1 MEAWVETIITAVGG
15 AGGGGF
21 FGWFF
26 TRKKSNAEAK
36 GSELEN
42 VEQAIKI
49 WRESAQSLQLEN
61 ERLSKKVEDLSKA
74 IEELRLDLITV
85 HRENKQLKDYLY
97 KRGIDFKIIQ
107 NENTILFNGD
117 KKNEGN

>member
-1 MEAWVETIITAVGG
+1 MESWVETLITAVGG

-49 WRESAQSLQLEN
+49 WRETAEKLSLRVDE
-61 ERLSKKVEDLSKA
+61 LSKEID
-74 IEELRLDLITV
+74 ELRADLVTV

-97 KRGIDFKIIQ
+97 KRGIDFSIIQ
-107 NENTILFNGD
+107 NESTIIFDEAAN
-117 KKNEGN
+117 KRK

>member
-1 MEAWVETIITAVGG
+1 MESWVETIVTAIGG

-26 TRKKSNAEAK
+26 TRKKSNADAK

-42 VEQAIKI
+42 VEHAIKI
-49 WRESAQSLQLEN
+49 WRETAEKLSARVDELSLEI
-61 ERLSKKVEDLSKA
+61 D
-74 IEELRLDLITV
+74 ELRKDLVTV

-97 KRGIDFKIIQ
+97 KRGIDFTIIQ
-107 NENTILFNGD
+107 NESTIIFDEATNKG
-117 KKNEGN
+117 K

>member
-1 MEAWVETIITAVGG
+1 MESWVETLITAVGG

-26 TRKKSNAEAK
+26 TRRKTNAEAK

-49 WRESAQSLQLEN
+49 WRETAEK
-61 ERLSKKVEDLSKA
+61 LSKRVDELSA
-74 IEELRLDLITV
+74 EVDELRKDLISV

-97 KRGIDFKIIQ
+97 KKGIDFTLI
-107 NENTILFNGD
+107 
-117 KKNEGN
+117 

>member
-1 MEAWVETIITAVGG
+1 MESWVETIVTAIGG

-42 VEQAIKI
+42 VEHAIKI
-49 WRESAQSLQLEN
+49 WRETAEKLSARVDELSLEI
-61 ERLSKKVEDLSKA
+61 D
-74 IEELRLDLITV
+74 ELRKDLVTV

-97 KRGIDFKIIQ
+97 KRGIDFSIIQ
-107 NENTILFNGD
+107 NESTIIFKD
-117 KKNEGN
+117 NEGN

>member
-1 MEAWVETIITAVGG
+1 MESWVETIVTAIGG

-42 VEQAIKI
+42 VEHAIKI
-49 WRESAQSLQLEN
+49 WRETAEKLSARVDELSLEMD
-61 ERLSKKVEDLSKA
+61 EM
-74 IEELRLDLITV
+74 RLDLLTV
-85 HRENKQLKDYLY
+85 HRENKAFKDYLY

-107 NENTILFNGD
+107 NESTIIFKD
-117 KKNEGN
+117 NEGN

>member
-1 MEAWVETIITAVGG
+1 MESWVETLLTAAAGT
-15 AGGGGF
+15 GGGGF

-49 WRESAQSLQLEN
+49 WRETAEKLSLRVDE
-61 ERLSKKVEDLSKA
+61 LSKEV
-74 IEELRLDLITV
+74 EELRADLVTV

-97 KRGIDFKIIQ
+97 KRGIDFSIIQ
-107 NENTILFNGD
+107 NESTIIFKD
-117 KKNEGN
+117 SEGN

>member
-1 MEAWVETIITAVGG
+1 MEGWVETILTGVFG

-26 TRKKSNAEAK
+26 TRKKSNADAK

-42 VEQAIKI
+42 VEHAIKI
-49 WRESAQSLQLEN
+49 WRETAEKLSARVDELSL
-61 ERLSKKVEDLSKA
+61 KVE
-74 IEELRLDLITV
+74 ELQKDLITV
-85 HRENKQLKDYLY
+85 HRENKALKDYLY

-107 NENTILFNGD
+107 NEGAIIFDEAAN
-117 KKNEGN
+117 KRK

>member
-1 MEAWVETIITAVGG
+1 MESWVETIITAVGG

-49 WRESAQSLQLEN
+49 WRETALE
-61 ERLSKKVEDLSKA
+61 LSKRVDELSKEV
-74 IEELRLDLITV
+74 EELRNDLITV

-107 NENTILFNGD
+107 NENKILFNGD
-117 KKNEGN
+117 KNK

>member
-1 MEAWVETIITAVGG
+1 MEGWVETLITAVGG

-42 VEQAIKI
+42 VEAAIKI
-49 WRESAQSLQLEN
+49 WRELAEENKRENIQLKKEMADIKQQLE
-61 ERLSKKVEDLSKA
+61 EMRS
-74 IEELRLDLITV
+74 DLITV
-85 HRENKQLKDYLY
+85 HRENKVLKDYLY
-97 KRGIDFKIIQ
+97 KKGVDLTLIQ
-107 NENTILFNGD
+107 KESESN
-117 KKNEGN
+117 

>member
-1 MEAWVETIITAVGG
+1 MESWVETLITAVGG

-49 WRESAQSLQLEN
+49 WRESCEALQVSNEKLAAKVEELTKRVQDLEN
-61 ERLSKKVEDLSKA
+61 
-74 IEELRLDLITV
+74 DLIVV
-85 HRENKQLKDYLY
+85 HRENKRIKDYLI
-97 KRGIDFKIIQ
+97 KKGIDITIIH
-107 NENTILFNGD
+107 NESDN
-117 KKNEGN
+117 

>member
-1 MEAWVETIITAVGG
+1 MEGWVETIVTAIGG

-36 GSELEN
+36 GSELQN
-42 VEQAIKI
+42 VEHAIKI
-49 WRESAQSLQLEN
+49 WRETAEKLSARVDE
-61 ERLSKKVEDLSKA
+61 LSKEID
-74 IEELRLDLITV
+74 EMRLDLLTV
-85 HRENKQLKDYLY
+85 HRENKALKDYLY

-107 NENTILFNGD
+107 NEGAIIFKD
-117 KKNEGN
+117 NEGN

>member
-1 MEAWVETIITAVGG
+1 MESWLETLVTAVGG

-49 WRESAQSLQLEN
+49 WRETAME
-61 ERLSKKVEDLSKA
+61 LSKRVDELSKEV
-74 IEELRLDLITV
+74 EELRNDLITV

-117 KKNEGN
+117 ENK

>member
-1 MEAWVETIITAVGG
+1 MESWVETIITAVGG

-49 WRESAQSLQLEN
+49 WRETAME
-61 ERLSKKVEDLSKA
+61 LSKRVDELSKE
-74 IEELRLDLITV
+74 IEEMRLDLTTV
-85 HRENKQLKDYLY
+85 HRENKVLKDYLY
-97 KRGIDFKIIQ
+97 KKGIDLTIIQ
-107 NENTILFNGD
+107 KESEST
-117 KKNEGN
+117 

>member
-1 MEAWVETIITAVGG
+1 MEGWVETIVTAIGG

-26 TRKKSNAEAK
+26 TRKKSNADAK

-42 VEQAIKI
+42 VEHAIKI
-49 WRESAQSLQLEN
+49 WRETAETLSARVDE
-61 ERLSKKVEDLSKA
+61 LSKEID
-74 IEELRLDLITV
+74 EMRLDLLTV
-85 HRENKQLKDYLY
+85 HRENKALKDYLY

-107 NENTILFNGD
+107 NEGAFIFNED
-117 KKNEGN
+117 KGNEGN

>member
-1 MEAWVETIITAVGG
+1 MDSWVETIVTAIGG

-26 TRKKSNAEAK
+26 TRKKSNADAK

-42 VEQAIKI
+42 VEHAIKI
-49 WRESAQSLQLEN
+49 WRETAEKLSARVDELSLEI
-61 ERLSKKVEDLSKA
+61 D
-74 IEELRLDLITV
+74 ELRKDLVTV

-97 KRGIDFKIIQ
+97 KRGIDFSIIQ
-107 NENTILFNGD
+107 NESTIIFKD
-117 KKNEGN
+117 NEGN

>member
-1 MEAWVETIITAVGG
+1 MESWVETIVTAIGG

-26 TRKKSNAEAK
+26 TRKKTNADAK

-42 VEQAIKI
+42 VEHAIKI
-49 WRESAQSLQLEN
+49 WRETAEKLSARVDE
-61 ERLSKKVEDLSKA
+61 LSKEID
-74 IEELRLDLITV
+74 EMRLDLITV
-85 HRENKQLKDYLY
+85 HRENKALKDYLY

-107 NENTILFNGD
+107 NEGAFIFNED
-117 KKNEGN
+117 KGNEGN

>member
-1 MEAWVETIITAVGG
+1 MESWVETIVTAIGS

-26 TRKKSNAEAK
+26 TRKKSNADAK

-42 VEQAIKI
+42 VEHAIKI
-49 WRESAQSLQLEN
+49 WRETAEKLSARVDE
-61 ERLSKKVEDLSKA
+61 LSKEID
-74 IEELRLDLITV
+74 EMRLDLLTV
-85 HRENKQLKDYLY
+85 HRENKALKDYLY

-107 NENTILFNGD
+107 NEGAIIFDEAAN
-117 KKNEGN
+117 KRK

>member
-1 MEAWVETIITAVGG
+1 MESWVETLITAVGG

-49 WRESAQSLQLEN
+49 WRQSTEALQIAN
-61 ERLSKKVEDLSKA
+61 DKLSKKVEELSIKV
-74 IEELRLDLITV
+74 EELQADLVLV
-85 HRENKQLKDYLY
+85 HRENKILKDYLY
-97 KRGIDFKIIQ
+97 KKGIDFTLIQ
-107 NENTILFNGD
+107 NETDN
-117 KKNEGN
+117 

>member
-1 MEAWVETIITAVGG
+1 MDSWVETLITAVGG

-26 TRKKSNAEAK
+26 TRKKTNAEAK

-74 IEELRLDLITV
+74 IEEMRIDLITV
-85 HRENKQLKDYLY
+85 HRENKILKDYLF
-97 KRGIDFKIIQ
+97 KKGIDFTLIQ
-107 NENTILFNGD
+107 KDETDN
-117 KKNEGN
+117 

>member
-1 MEAWVETIITAVGG
+1 MESWVETIVTAIGG

-36 GSELEN
+36 GSELQN
-42 VEQAIKI
+42 VEHAIKI
-49 WRESAQSLQLEN
+49 WRETAEKLSARVDE
-61 ERLSKKVEDLSKA
+61 LSKEID
-74 IEELRLDLITV
+74 ELRLDLLTV
-85 HRENKQLKDYLY
+85 HRENKALKDYLY

-107 NENTILFNGD
+107 NEGAFMFNENKD
-117 KKNEGN
+117 NEGN

>member
-1 MEAWVETIITAVGG
+1 MESWVETLITAVGG

-49 WRESAQSLQLEN
+49 WRETAEK
-61 ERLSKKVEDLSKA
+61 LSKRVDELSA
-74 IEELRLDLITV
+74 EVDELRKDLISV

-97 KRGIDFKIIQ
+97 KKGIDFTLIQ
-107 NENTILFNGD
+107 KDEANN
-117 KKNEGN
+117 

>member
-1 MEAWVETIITAVGG
+1 MESWVETIVTAIGG

-26 TRKKSNAEAK
+26 TRKKSNADAK

-42 VEQAIKI
+42 VEHAIKI
-49 WRESAQSLQLEN
+49 WRETAEKLSARVDE
-61 ERLSKKVEDLSKA
+61 LSKEID
-74 IEELRLDLITV
+74 ELRADLVTV

-97 KRGIDFKIIQ
+97 KRGIDFSIIQ
-107 NENTILFNGD
+107 NESAIIFKD
-117 KKNEGN
+117 SEGN

>member
-1 MEAWVETIITAVGG
+1 MESWVETIITAVGG

-49 WRESAQSLQLEN
+49 WRETAEKLSARVDE
-61 ERLSKKVEDLSKA
+61 LSKEV
-74 IEELRLDLITV
+74 EELRNDLISV
-85 HRENKQLKDYLY
+85 HRENKALKDYLI
-97 KRGIDFKIIQ
+97 RQGIDYAII
-107 NENTILFNGD
+107 N
-117 KKNEGN
+117 NEGN